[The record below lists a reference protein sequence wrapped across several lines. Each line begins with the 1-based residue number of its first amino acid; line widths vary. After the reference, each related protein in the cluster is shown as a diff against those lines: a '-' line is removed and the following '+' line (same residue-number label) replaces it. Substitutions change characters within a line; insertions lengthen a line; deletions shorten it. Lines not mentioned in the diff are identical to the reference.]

1 MVATPVPT
9 IAVFPEEKL
18 TQSQKVE
25 KWTWQLCRAL
35 EGDYEQYHRR
45 MITNNA
51 QRYSQGDNVLGVR
64 EDLSQYAK
72 DQLEALDNG
81 TAKLMKF
88 RMEFGRKYIKII
100 QQDYDTFQDRNEY
113 RDGSVHAFVDRNT
126 GEVYKPASWKSPAK
140 HVRYDLRLIRDR
152 ANLHDPNFVDWAG
165 GYLYMR

>member
-1 MVATPVPT
+1 MLTAVPT

-35 EGDYEQYHRR
+35 EENYEQYHRR
-45 MITNNA
+45 MITNNSE
-51 QRYSQGDNVLGVR
+51 RYSGNR
-64 EDLSQYAK
+64 EDLSNYAK
-72 DQLEALDNG
+72 QQLAEMDNG

-88 RMEFGRKYIKII
+88 RMEYGRKYIKII

-113 RDGSVHAFVDRNT
+113 RDGSVHAFVDKNT

-140 HVRYDLRLIRDR
+140 HVRYDMRIINHREF
-152 ANLHDPNFVDWAG
+152 LHDPANVNWAG

>member
-1 MVATPVPT
+1 MVATPIPT
-9 IAVFPEEKL
+9 IAVMTDESL
-18 TQSQKVE
+18 TLSQKVE

-51 QRYSQGDNVLGVR
+51 QRYSGNR
-64 EDLSQYAK
+64 EDLSDYAK
-72 DQLEALDNG
+72 EQLEALDNG

-140 HVRYDLRLIRDR
+140 YVRYDMRLIKDR
-152 ANLHDPNFVDWAG
+152 ANLHDPNFVSWSG

>member
-25 KWTWQLCRAL
+25 KWTWQLCRTL
-35 EGDYEQYHRR
+35 EEQYKIYHRR

-72 DQLEALDNG
+72 DQLEAMDNG

>member
-1 MVATPVPT
+1 MLTAVPT

-35 EGDYEQYHRR
+35 EENYEQYHRR
-45 MITNNA
+45 MITNNSK
-51 QRYSQGDNVLGVR
+51 RYSGNR
-64 EDLSQYAK
+64 EDLSDYAK
-72 DQLEALDNG
+72 QQLAEMDNG

-100 QQDYDTFQDRNEY
+100 QQDYRDANEYYHTGGGY
-113 RDGSVHAFVDRNT
+113 RDGSVHAFINKET
-126 GEVYKPASWKSPAK
+126 GQVYKPASWKSPAK
-140 HVRYDLRLIRDR
+140 HVRYDLRVIRDR
-152 ANLHDPNFVDWAG
+152 EYVLNPDNCGWAG

>member
-1 MVATPVPT
+1 MVATPIPT
-9 IAVFPEEKL
+9 IAVMTDESL
-18 TQSQKVE
+18 TLSQKVE

-51 QRYSQGDNVLGVR
+51 ERYSGNR
-64 EDLSQYAK
+64 EDLSNYAK
-72 DQLEALDNG
+72 EQLEALDNG

-100 QQDYDTFQDRNEY
+100 QQDYRDANEYYNTEAGY

-140 HVRYDLRLIRDR
+140 HVRYDLRIISQRD
-152 ANLHDPNFVDWAG
+152 ACLSNADWAG

>member
-1 MVATPVPT
+1 MVATPIPT
-9 IAVFPEEKL
+9 IAVMTDESL

-25 KWTWQLCRAL
+25 KWTWQLCRTL
-35 EGDYEQYHRR
+35 EEQYKIYHRR
-45 MITNNA
+45 MITNNS
-51 QRYSQGDNVLGVR
+51 QRYSELDLN
-64 EDLSQYAK
+64 LSQYAQ
-72 DQLEALDNG
+72 DQIDAMDNG

-140 HVRYDLRLIRDR
+140 HVRYDLRIISQRD
-152 ANLHDPNFVDWAG
+152 ACLSNADWAG
-165 GYLYMR
+165 GYLYLR

>member
-1 MVATPVPT
+1 
-9 IAVFPEEKL
+9 
-18 TQSQKVE
+18 
-25 KWTWQLCRAL
+25 
-35 EGDYEQYHRR
+35 

-51 QRYSQGDNVLGVR
+51 ARYSGNR
-64 EDLSQYAK
+64 EDLSDYAK
-72 DQLEALDNG
+72 EQLEAMDNG

-140 HVRYDLRLIRDR
+140 HVRYDMRLIRDR

>member
-1 MVATPVPT
+1 MVATPIPT
-9 IAVFPEEKL
+9 IAVFPEENL
-18 TQSQKVE
+18 TLSQKVE
-25 KWTWQLCRAL
+25 KWTWQLCRSL
-35 EGDYEQYHRR
+35 EKNYEQYHRR
-45 MITNNA
+45 MITANA
-51 QRYSQGDNVLGVR
+51 ERYDG
-64 EDLSQYAK
+64 ELSQYAK

-140 HVRYDLRLIRDR
+140 HVRYDLRLIKDR